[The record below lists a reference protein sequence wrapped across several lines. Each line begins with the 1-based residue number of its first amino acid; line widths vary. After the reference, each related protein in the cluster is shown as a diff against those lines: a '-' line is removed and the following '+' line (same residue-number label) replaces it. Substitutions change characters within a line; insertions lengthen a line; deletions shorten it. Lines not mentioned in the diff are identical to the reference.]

1 MYELFLIN
9 VQNLKQFSL
18 KTYFRI
24 LQYAE
29 SLRAFA
35 FPYFILS
42 LLASLFGILN
52 FTLLIPL
59 LDVLFDKVQAT
70 DLQKFSIKPEFSL
83 ESDYFKE
90 IFNYY
95 FYQIIGLY
103 GRMGALKFACVAIV
117 VSVVCSNI
125 FRYFSQRIL
134 KTVEAQTI
142 ASLRQAIFEKTLNL
156 HFGFFNNERKGNLMA
171 HLTTDVQEV
180 ENSVGRAFTASF
192 KEVFTLVMYFVF
204 LFNMSVKLTLFS
216 LLILPI
222 SGGVIATIS
231 RRLRRAAREVQERQS
246 AMIGTLDEVFGGMR
260 IVKGFNAEKVVAEKF
275 KEQNYGYKSAVL
287 RMVYRQEM
295 TSPVSEAL
303 GVTVIAGIL
312 LYGGSLVINN
322 DESLS
327 ASTFISFI
335 ILFSQV
341 MRPAKVIADAFS
353 GVQRGI
359 ASAERIL
366 KLIDTV
372 PTIQDA
378 EDAVAIPEFKEEI
391 EFKNV
396 SFEYQEGRKVLDNI
410 SFKIQ
415 KGKTIALVGTSGG
428 GKSTLA
434 DLVPRFYDPTE
445 GQILMDGID
454 LKQIQQASLSKQIGI
469 VTQESILFNDTV
481 ANNITFGSVAT
492 DAQIEEA
499 AKIAN
504 AHQYIS
510 QLADGYQTFIGDRGG
525 RLSGGQRQ
533 RLSIARAVLK
543 NPPILILD
551 EATSALDTESEKLV
565 QEALTHL
572 MKNRT
577 TLVIAHRLSTIQH
590 ADEIL
595 VINHGKIVERGT
607 HNELLANENGFYKK
621 LNSMQEV

>member
-1 MYELFLIN
+1 M
-9 VQNLKQFSL
+9 
-18 KTYFRI
+18 KTYLRI

-59 LDVLFDKVQAT
+59 LDVLFDKVQIA
-70 DLQKFSIKPEFSL
+70 DFQKFSHKPAFSL
-83 ESDYFKE
+83 DSDYFKE

-95 FYQIIGLY
+95 FYQIVSLY
-103 GRMGALKFACVAIV
+103 GRMGALQFACIAIV
-117 VSVVCSNI
+117 VSVVFSNI

-275 KEQNYGYKSAVL
+275 KEQNYGYKAAVL
-287 RMVYRQEM
+287 KMVYRQEM

-312 LYGGSLVINN
+312 LYGGSLVISN
-322 DESLS
+322 DGSLS

-372 PTIQDA
+372 PAIQDA
-378 EDAVAIPEFKEEI
+378 ENAVAIPEFKEEI

-396 SFEYQEGRKVLDNI
+396 SFEYQAGRKVLDNI

-415 KGKTIALVGTSGG
+415 KGKTVALVGTSGG

-454 LKQIQQASLSKQIGI
+454 LKLITQASLSKQIGI

-481 ANNITFGSVAT
+481 ANNITFGSEAT
-492 DAQIEEA
+492 SEKIEEA

-510 QLADGYQTFIGDRGG
+510 QLADGYQTLIGDRGG

-621 LNSMQEV
+621 LNSMQEI

>member
-1 MYELFLIN
+1 M
-9 VQNLKQFSL
+9 
-18 KTYFRI
+18 KTYIRI
-24 LQYAE
+24 LKYAD
-29 SLRAFA
+29 SIRQFA

-52 FTLLIPL
+52 FTLLAPL
-59 LDVLFDKVQAT
+59 LKVIFNK
-70 DLQKFSIKPEFSL
+70 DLKVDTAFSQSLSFSFSIE
-83 ESDYFKE
+83 YFKYT
-90 IFNYY
+90 FYHY

-103 GRMGALKFACVAIV
+103 GRLGALQFACAAIV
-117 VSVVCSNI
+117 VSVILANI
-125 FRYFSQRIL
+125 FRYLSQRIL

-142 ASLRQAIFEKTLNL
+142 SSLRQAVFEKTMKL

-171 HLTTDVQEV
+171 HLTTDVQEI
-180 ENSVGRAFTASF
+180 ENSIGRAFTATI
-192 KEVFTLVMYFVF
+192 KEVFTLVMYFVT

-216 LLILPI
+216 LIILPLS
-222 SGGVIATIS
+222 SGIIALIS
-231 RRLRRAAREVQERQS
+231 RKLRRAARDVQALQS
-246 AMIGTLDEVFGGMR
+246 SMVSTLDEVFGGMR
-260 IVKGFNAEKVVAEKF
+260 IVKGFNAERVVSEKF
-275 KEQNYGYKSAVL
+275 RKENYSYKAAVL

-295 TSPVSEAL
+295 TSPLSEAM
-303 GVTVIAGIL
+303 GVSVVAGIL

-322 DESLS
+322 VLDAEI
-327 ASTFISFI
+327 FITFI

-341 MRPAKVIADAFS
+341 MRPAKSISDAFS
-353 GVQRGI
+353 TVQRGI
-359 ASAERIL
+359 ASSERIL

-372 PTIQDA
+372 PAIQDA
-378 EDAVAIPEFKEEI
+378 DDAIDIQDFNQEI

-396 SFEYQEGRKVLDNI
+396 SFSYETGRKVLDNI

-428 GKSTLA
+428 GKSTIA
-434 DLVPRFYDPTE
+434 DLVPRFYDPSE
-445 GQILMDGID
+445 GQILVDGVDI
-454 LKQIQQASLSKQIGI
+454 KHIRIQSLTKQIGL

-481 ANNITFGSVAT
+481 YNNITFGTQAT
-492 DAQIEEA
+492 ENQVIEA
-499 AKIAN
+499 AKVAN
-504 AHQYIS
+504 AHTFIS
-510 QLADGYQTFIGDRGG
+510 QLPNGYQTLIGDRGG

-572 MKNRT
+572 MQNRT

-595 VINHGKIVERGT
+595 VINKGKIVERGT
-607 HNELLANENGFYKK
+607 HEELLESDNGFYRK
-621 LNSMQEV
+621 LNSMQE

>member
-1 MYELFLIN
+1 M
-9 VQNLKQFSL
+9 
-18 KTYFRI
+18 KTYIRI
-24 LQYAE
+24 LKYAD
-29 SLRAFA
+29 SIKQFA

-52 FTLLIPL
+52 FTLLAPL
-59 LDVLFDKVQAT
+59 LDIIFNGVKDI
-70 DLQKFSIKPEFSL
+70 DLQSHSEKIAFSFSIN
-83 ESDYFKE
+83 YFKYT
-90 IFNYY
+90 FYYY
-95 FYQIIGLY
+95 FYQVISLY
-103 GRMGALKFACVAIV
+103 GRLGALKFACGAIV
-117 VSVVCSNI
+117 VSVILANI
-125 FRYFSQRIL
+125 FRYLSQRVL

-142 ASLRQAIFEKTLNL
+142 ASLRQAVFEKTMKL

-180 ENSVGRAFTASF
+180 ENSIGRAFTAAI
-192 KEVFTLVMYFVF
+192 KEVFTLIMYFIT

-216 LLILPI
+216 LIILPLS
-222 SGGVIATIS
+222 SGIIALIS
-231 RRLRRAAREVQERQS
+231 RKLRRAARDVQSLQS
-246 AMIGTLDEVFGGMR
+246 SMVSTLDEVFGGMR
-260 IVKGFNAEKVVAEKF
+260 IVKGFNAEQVVSEKF
-275 KEQNYGYKSAVL
+275 RKENYSYKDAVL

-295 TSPVSEAL
+295 TSPLSEAM
-303 GVTVIAGIL
+303 GVSVVAGIL
-312 LYGGSLVINN
+312 LYGGSLVIAN
-322 DESLS
+322 DGSLT
-327 ASTFISFI
+327 ASSFIAFI

-341 MRPAKVIADAFS
+341 MRPAKSISDAFS
-353 GVQRGI
+353 TVQRGI
-359 ASAERIL
+359 ASSERIL

-372 PTIQDA
+372 PAIQDA
-378 EDAVAIPEFKEEI
+378 VDAVDIQDFNQEI

-396 SFEYQEGRKVLDNI
+396 SFSYETGRKVLDNI

-428 GKSTLA
+428 GKSTIA

-445 GQILMDGID
+445 GQILVDGVDVKHI
-454 LKQIQQASLSKQIGI
+454 KIQSLTKQIGI

-481 ANNITFGSVAT
+481 FNNITFGSQAT
-492 DAQIEEA
+492 ESQVIEA
-499 AKIAN
+499 AKVAN
-504 AHQYIS
+504 AHIFVS
-510 QLADGYQTFIGDRGG
+510 QLSDGYQTTIGDRGG

-572 MKNRT
+572 MQNRT

-595 VINHGKIVERGT
+595 VINKGKIVERGT
-607 HNELLANENGFYKK
+607 HEELLKNDNGFYRK
-621 LNSMQEV
+621 LNSMQE

>member
-1 MYELFLIN
+1 M
-9 VQNLKQFSL
+9 
-18 KTYFRI
+18 
-24 LQYAE
+24 
-29 SLRAFA
+29 
-35 FPYFILS
+35 
-42 LLASLFGILN
+42 
-52 FTLLIPL
+52 
-59 LDVLFDKVQAT
+59 LDVLFDKVQT
-70 DLQKFSIKPEFSL
+70 VDLEKFSKKPEFSL

-95 FYQIIGLY
+95 FYQIIDLY
-103 GRMGALKFACVAIV
+103 GRMGALKFACIAII

-125 FRYFSQRIL
+125 FRYLSQRIL

-192 KEVFTLVMYFVF
+192 KEIFTLIMYFVF

-231 RRLRRAAREVQERQS
+231 RRLRRAARDVQERQS

-260 IVKGFNAEKVVAEKF
+260 IVKGFNAEKVVAERF
-275 KEQNYGYKSAVL
+275 KVENYGYKAAVL

-312 LYGGSLVINN
+312 LYGGTLVINN

-353 GVQRGI
+353 GIQRGI

-372 PTIQDA
+372 PAIQDA
-378 EDAVAIPEFKEEI
+378 KDAVDIPEFKEEI

-396 SFEYQEGRKVLDNI
+396 SFEYQTGRKVLDNI

-415 KGKTIALVGTSGG
+415 KGKTVALVGTSGG

-454 LKQIQQASLSKQIGI
+454 LKHIRLASLSKQIGI
-469 VTQESILFNDTV
+469 VTQESILFNDSV
-481 ANNITFGSVAT
+481 ANNITFGSVASQ
-492 DAQIEEA
+492 AQIEEA

-504 AHQYIS
+504 AHQYIT
-510 QLADGYQTFIGDRGG
+510 QLADGYETFIGDRGG

-607 HNELLANENGFYKK
+607 HSELLENENGFYKK
-621 LNSMQEV
+621 LNSMQET

>member
-1 MYELFLIN
+1 
-9 VQNLKQFSL
+9 L
-18 KTYFRI
+18 KTYIRI
-24 LQYAE
+24 LKYAD
-29 SLRAFA
+29 SIKQFA

-52 FTLLIPL
+52 FTLLAPL
-59 LDVLFDKVQAT
+59 LDIIFKDLKPA
-70 DLQKFSIKPEFSL
+70 DLQEYSEQLSFSFSIN
-83 ESDYFKE
+83 YFKYT
-90 IFNYY
+90 FYHY
-95 FYQIIGLY
+95 FFQVITLY
-103 GRMGALKFACVAIV
+103 GRLGALKFACGAIV
-117 VSVVCSNI
+117 VSVILANI
-125 FRYFSQRIL
+125 FRYLSQRIL

-142 ASLRQAIFEKTLNL
+142 ASLRQAVFEKTMKL

-180 ENSVGRAFTASF
+180 ENSIGRAFTAAI
-192 KEVFTLVMYFVF
+192 KEVFTLIMYFIT

-216 LLILPI
+216 LIILPLS
-222 SGGVIATIS
+222 SGIIALIS
-231 RRLRRAAREVQERQS
+231 RKLRRAARDVQALQS
-246 AMIGTLDEVFGGMR
+246 SMVSTLDEVFGGMR
-260 IVKGFNAEKVVAEKF
+260 IVKGFNAEQVVSEKF
-275 KEQNYGYKSAVL
+275 RKENYNYKDAVL

-295 TSPVSEAL
+295 TSPLSEAM
-303 GVTVIAGIL
+303 GVSVVAGIL
-312 LYGGSLVINN
+312 LYGGSLVIAN
-322 DESLS
+322 DGSLT
-327 ASTFISFI
+327 ASSFIAFI

-341 MRPAKVIADAFS
+341 MRPAKSISDAFS
-353 GVQRGI
+353 MVQRGI
-359 ASAERIL
+359 ASSERIL

-378 EDAVAIPEFKEEI
+378 ANAVDIQDFNQEI

-396 SFEYQEGRKVLDNI
+396 SFSYETGRKVLDNI

-428 GKSTLA
+428 GKSTIA
-434 DLVPRFYDPTE
+434 DLVPRFYDPSE
-445 GQILMDGID
+445 GQILVDGVDI
-454 LKQIQQASLSKQIGI
+454 KHIKIQSLTKQIGI

-481 ANNITFGSVAT
+481 FNNITFGSQAT
-492 DAQIEEA
+492 ENQVVEA
-499 AKIAN
+499 AKVAN
-504 AHQYIS
+504 AHTFVS
-510 QLADGYQTFIGDRGG
+510 QLQNGYQTTIGDRGG

-572 MKNRT
+572 MQNRT

-595 VINHGKIVERGT
+595 VINKGKIVERGT
-607 HNELLANENGFYKK
+607 HEELLQNENGFYRK
-621 LNSMQEV
+621 LNSMQE